1 MAMSP
6 TELLQ
11 EVQHL
16 EDEGYLVLIKFDGER
31 STRKKTI
38 IISKEE
44 NEVFIRR
51 DSDDL
56 WESLASAIQ
65 ELRAE

>member
-1 MAMSP
+1 MGPS
-6 TELLQ
+6 ELLQ
-11 EVQHL
+11 EVQRL
-16 EDEGYLVLIKFDGER
+16 EDEGYLVYIKWDGER

-51 DSDDL
+51 DADDL
-56 WESLASAIQ
+56 WESLDSAIN